1 MKSITT
7 TQTTHTEYGGLDW
20 FRLAAAYL
28 VVAIHTSPLA
38 SYSPQ
43 GDFFFTR
50 ILARTAVPF
59 FFMVTGQFIL
69 SDYLNGKTRD
79 CSAVFRYLKKVLLL
93 YGISVFL
100 YLPIG
105 IYAGHYK
112 ELTFSSLLRMLFFDG
127 TFYHLWYF
135 PALLCGILILCL
147 LRRFCSLRACAAVSL
162 ILYLLGLAGDSY
174 WGITSQITGLSS
186 VYEAGFGIFSQTRN
200 GLFFAPLFLLM
211 GAVILNGIN
220 DSGIKTNGT
229 GLALTFLLMTGEG
242 FVLHFLN
249 WQRHDSMYLTLPACM
264 FFLYRLLLSL
274 NRKPVRFL
282 RTASTWIYI
291 LHPSMIIAV
300 RIMAR
305 ILHQTGLFVENS
317 VMHYFAVCILTTLV
331 SFVFVSLFTC
341 KKKRLCRTGRG

>member
-1 MKSITT
+1 MKSLTA
-7 TQTTHTEYGGLDW
+7 TQTTRTEYGGLDW

-28 VVAIHTSPLA
+28 VIAIHISPLA
-38 SYSPQ
+38 SFSPQ

-59 FFMVTGQFIL
+59 FFMVTGQFVL
-69 SDYLNGKTRD
+69 SDYLNGKTGD
-79 CSAVFRYLKKVLLL
+79 CSAVFRYLKKILPL

-112 ELTFSSLLRMLFFDG
+112 DLTVFSLLRMFFFDG

-135 PALLCGILILCL
+135 PALLCGILILCI
-147 LRRFCSLRACAAVSL
+147 LRRFCSLGSCAAISL
-162 ILYLLGLAGDSY
+162 VLYILGLLGDSY
-174 WGITSQITGLSS
+174 WDITLHIPGLSS

-211 GAVILNGIN
+211 GAVILNGKN
-220 DSGIKTNGT
+220 DGGIKTNGT
-229 GLALTFLLMTGEG
+229 GLALTFLAMTGEG
-242 FVLHFLN
+242 FLLHFLD
-249 WQRHDSMYLTLPACM
+249 WQRHDSMYLTLPGCM
-264 FFLYRLLLSL
+264 FFLYRLLLCL

-291 LHPSMIIAV
+291 LHPAMIVAV

-305 ILHQTGLFVENS
+305 ILHQSGLLVDNS
-317 VMHYFAVCILTTLV
+317 LMHYFAVSILTTLV
-331 SFVFVSLFTC
+331 SFVSVFLFTC
-341 KKKRLCRTGRG
+341 KKKRLNRTEPG